1 MSDMVCDNCGSTE
14 AVVHLTQIVDNQMST
29 HRLCEKCAAEKG
41 LESAPEPVNFP
52 LTDFLA
58 QMGTDT
64 VSDAES
70 AESVCS
76 FCGLSFADFRE
87 TGRLG
92 CPHCY
97 ETYQPQLE
105 RLLRRVH
112 GGTQHVG
119 KVYLPPDP
127 SASDLERRLGGL
139 RRKLSRAV
147 EAEDFERAAEL
158 RDEIH
163 SLEHAEV
170 PPTP

>member
-1 MSDMVCDNCGSTE
+1 MSDMVCDNCGSAD
-14 AVVHLTQIVDNQMST
+14 AVVHLTQIVNNQMST

-41 LESAPEPVNFP
+41 LESAPEPANFP

-58 QMGTDT
+58 QMGKDP
-64 VSDAES
+64 VAE
-70 AESVCS
+70 ADPAGVQCS
-76 FCGLSFADFRE
+76 FCGLTFKDFRE

-97 ETYQPQLE
+97 ETYAPQLQ

-127 SASDLERRLGGL
+127 SASDLERRLEGL
-139 RRKLSRAV
+139 RRRLSRAV

-158 RDEIH
+158 RDEIR
-163 SLEHAEV
+163 SLEPA
-170 PPTP
+170 

>member
-1 MSDMVCDNCGSTE
+1 MSDMVCDNCGSTD
-14 AVVHLTQIVDNQMST
+14 AVVHLTQIVNNQMST

-41 LESAPEPVNFP
+41 LESAPEPANFP

-58 QMGTDT
+58 QMGKDPVADVDPSGTQ
-64 VSDAES
+64 
-70 AESVCS
+70 CS
-76 FCGLSFADFRE
+76 FCGLTFKDFRE

-97 ETYQPQLE
+97 ETYAPHLQ

-119 KVYLPPDP
+119 KVYLPPDT
-127 SASDLERRLGGL
+127 SASDVERRLAGL
-139 RRKLSRAV
+139 KRKLHRAV

-158 RDEIH
+158 RDEIRT
-163 SLEHAEV
+163 LEPA
-170 PPTP
+170 